1 MTTIRAFYNKYTN
14 ILQLNKNLII
24 SGTVAFFVSAAVAEL
39 YSKYNE
45 NDFWIS
51 AISILTGFFISI
63 PLFVFLFHIDN
74 KHKYTGSITG
84 ETNHTSRNLNI
95 KRLATLFSISK
106 IVNAVVRFII
116 LYELLKLAEMD
127 PFEASMLSSLLASG
141 LSYFVTNIASKSL
154 SNRDAKVGRQSQKRS
169 SSSNQ

>member
-1 MTTIRAFYNKYTN
+1 MKMMATIRTFYDKYRN
-14 ILQLNKNLII
+14 ILQLNKNLVI

-39 YSKYNE
+39 YSKYDD

-51 AISILTGFFISI
+51 AISILTGFSISI
-63 PLFVFLFHIDN
+63 PLFVFLFHLDN
-74 KHKYTGSITG
+74 KHKYIDSIAGKTG
-84 ETNHTSRNLNI
+84 HTFRNLNI
-95 KRLATLFSISK
+95 KRLATLYSISN

-154 SNRDAKVGRQSQKRS
+154 KIYS
-169 SSSNQ
+169 SEEDK